1 MAKNLQWLADV
12 RYPGRKIL
20 TWAATSHQAHN
31 LTKVKMGGS
40 SEQYERW
47 KNMGQYVHEWY
58 GTKVFTIG
66 FAALE
71 GRAGRFSPT
80 FDIPEPKDGS
90 FEDLLGRYGHPLV
103 FVPLRGESPFQAPMH
118 CSPMSYDRSIEAPWP
133 EVLDAIFFTREMTA
147 TKWVPAD

>member
-1 MAKNLQWLADV
+1 
-12 RYPGRKIL
+12 
-20 TWAATSHQAHN
+20 
-31 LTKVKMGGS
+31 
-40 SEQYERW
+40 
-47 KNMGQYVHEWY
+47 MGQYLHEWY
-58 GTKVFTIG
+58 GESVFTIA

-80 FDIPEPKDGS
+80 FELPEPREGS

-103 FVPLRGESPFQAPMH
+103 LVPLRGESPFEQPMF

-133 EVLDAIFFTREMTA
+133 EVVDAIFYIQEMTA